1 MGLPYVAYRREV
13 KRERFSTAGPAHRPS
28 GISLPHA
35 LQYNPLMR
43 RFVTDRL
50 GHEIYLT
57 DERWQHIC
65 EEHPEMYGQ
74 EKNLLETV
82 KRGRRFQDS
91 IRPEV
96 YLYSLDFRDL
106 PCDNTTIVVVVRLG
120 FHHDGG
126 ENNFIL
132 TAYQI
137 HRR

>member
-1 MGLPYVAYRREV
+1 M
-13 KRERFSTAGPAHRPS
+13 
-28 GISLPHA
+28 
-35 LQYNPLMR
+35 
-43 RFVTDRL
+43 TDRWV
-50 GHEIYLT
+50 HEIYLT

-65 EEHPEMYGQ
+65 EEHPEIYGQ
-74 EKNLLETV
+74 EKNLFETV

-106 PCDNTTIVVVVRLG
+106 PCDNTAVVVCFG
-120 FHHDGG
+120 FRHDGS

-137 HRR
+137 RRR